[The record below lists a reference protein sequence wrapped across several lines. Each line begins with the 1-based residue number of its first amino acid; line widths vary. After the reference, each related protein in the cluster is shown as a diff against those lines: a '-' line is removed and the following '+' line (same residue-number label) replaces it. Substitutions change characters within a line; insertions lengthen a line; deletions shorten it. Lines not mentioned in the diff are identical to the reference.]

1 MPTLFDFD
9 VINDKPTYRADTAER
24 VESDFASDISIALA
38 EWDDDETET
47 CFDV

>member
-9 VINDKPTYRADTAER
+9 DINDRPLCPGGTGER
-24 VESDFASDISIALA
+24 VESAFASDISVALA